1 MRQHWKLGLA
11 AGLVLVFAIAFPV
24 VAGALAK
31 RALVRKAASWLAAP
45 LAIGR
50 ARAGL
55 SQVTFYDL
63 SIDDPS
69 GVKGSVAR
77 LTAPWAALWGGGT
90 VWVETPYIEA
100 PSLAALKRLRR
111 AVAPP
116 AGESPTSKPRSWPAV
131 GLAHGRIRV
140 GEEDSKVFWA
150 EQIQA
155 QIKPDREAL
164 VNLANLQGQ
173 LAALLGSKRAEV
185 GGFGARQLSVS
196 IPLKGLR
203 PLSIPSLSVTDGY
216 VQALPSLG
224 LSGITGQVAPK
235 RVSNEAAPKTSAF
248 SLMFSGSYG
257 GAREKLWNAV
267 GEFDLG
273 ETWQDSQGTFGLRA
287 ERFTLDRIK
296 DVLPPTVKAA
306 ERTSIDGGLGVR
318 LANGV
323 FQIKSNLDVVD
334 LNLFHKALSSTP
346 VENLSVSLRVDATL
360 DPTARVLEVKQIEG
374 SLRDLVGRLA
384 GRLELAQ
391 GSYAFKDG
399 RTWPWVPKINLVVDV
414 PKLPCQKLLA
424 SFPKA
429 LVPRLSGFS
438 LNGTFETHLETSID
452 YADLE
457 SVTLDG
463 KVGIDGC
470 KVQQV
475 PLDVAD
481 LADADRP
488 ITHTV
493 TVPPVW
499 DEKGVEPEELVFVVG
514 SDSEDFVPF
523 SEVSPHLVN
532 AFLTTEDSAFFKHR
546 GFATREFRTAL
557 KRNLEDGRFKQ
568 GASSITMQMVKN
580 LLLSQEKTL
589 SRKLQ
594 ELFLVWHIE
603 HVLTKERI
611 MELYLNAIEFG
622 PRVYGIGPAARHYF
636 GKKASELNPVE
647 AAFFSSIL
655 PSPKRRYVHYCRGE
669 ASASWDKYVRRILG
683 FMHKRGR
690 LTDEELA
697 AALTTPLVF
706 DLQARTMTEKQ
717 CLEWVSRVTAN
728 PKQEAEPPSDADA
741 AE

>member
-1 MRQHWKLGLA
+1 M
-11 AGLVLVFAIAFPV
+11 VI
-24 VAGALAK
+24 
-31 RALVRKAASWLAAP
+31 RKAASRLGPP
-45 LAIGR
+45 LMIGS

-55 SQVTFYDL
+55 SQVSLYDVSL
-63 SIDDPS
+63 DDGA
-69 GVKGSVAR
+69 GVKATVAR
-77 LTAPWAALWGGGT
+77 VTVPWAALWGGGT
-90 VWVETPYIEA
+90 VWVETPFVQA
-100 PSLAALKRLRR
+100 PSFEALKRIRR
-111 AVAPP
+111 SAASSNSGRGD
-116 AGESPTSKPRSWPAV
+116 AKSRAWPAV
-131 GLAHGRIRV
+131 GVAHGRVLV
-140 GEEDSKVFWA
+140 GEEDSKVLWG

-155 QIKPDREAL
+155 QLTPGHEA
-164 VNLANLQGQ
+164 VVRVANLQGQ
-173 LAALLGSKRAEV
+173 LASLLGSRQTQI
-185 GGFGARQLSVS
+185 GGFGARHLLVSV
-196 IPLKGLR
+196 PLDGLR
-203 PLSIPSLSVTDGY
+203 PRGVPSLSVTDGF
-216 VQALPSLG
+216 VQVLPSLG

-235 RVSNEAAPKTSAF
+235 RTDAKDTTARAF
-248 SLMFSGSYG
+248 SLVFSGSYG
-257 GAREKLWNAV
+257 GAREKLWNAA
-267 GEFDLG
+267 GEFELG
-273 ETWQDSQGTFGLRA
+273 QTWQQSQGTFGLRA

-296 DVLPPTVKAA
+296 DVLPPTVKAP

-323 FQIKSNLDVVD
+323 FEIKSNLDVVD
-334 LNLFHKALSSTP
+334 LSLFHKALSSTP

-360 DPTARVLEVKQIEG
+360 DPAARVLQVKQIEG
-374 SLRDLVGRLA
+374 SLRDLVGRLS
-384 GRLELAQ
+384 GRVELAQ

-399 RTWPWVPKINLVVDV
+399 RTWPWMPKINLVVDV

-438 LNGTFETHLETSID
+438 LNGSFETHLESSID

-457 SVTLDG
+457 NVTLEG

-475 PLDVAD
+475 PVDVAD

-488 ITHTV
+488 ITHV
-493 TVPPVW
+493 VSVPPPW
-499 DEKGVEPEELVFVVG
+499 DEKSNEAQELVFVVG

-523 SEVSPHLVN
+523 AEVSPHLVN

-594 ELFLVWHIE
+594 ELFLVWHLE
-603 HVLTKERI
+603 QVLTKERI

-622 PRVYGIGPAARHYF
+622 PRVYGIGPAAQHYF
-636 GKKASELNPVE
+636 GKKAAELNPVE

-655 PSPKRRYVHYCRGE
+655 PSPKRRYVHYCRGQV
-669 ASASWDKYVRRILG
+669 SPSWDKYVRRILG

-690 LTDEELA
+690 LTDEELQS
-697 AALTTPLVF
+697 ALETPLVF
-706 DLQARTMTEKQ
+706 DTQARTMTEKQ
-717 CLEWVSRVTAN
+717 CLDWVSRVTAN
-728 PKQEAEPPSDADA
+728 PKPEAEPPVEPEA